1 MSIDPQ
7 TLRSQRFEDV
17 GQLLERD
24 AAVLVDR
31 WCARAVREQPTAH
44 RVHHDILRD
53 DLVDLVW
60 KLGHSLSST
69 NGNGVHHLRIA
80 VEHGEQRWHAGW
92 SLSEVVQDYQ
102 IMRLVILEYLDEA
115 LERSLSPHESM
126 AVGLAIDEAI
136 SASVSMYVQF
146 SEEGLRT
153 VEQQLR
159 EQTQALKDAD
169 RRKDEFLA
177 TLAHE
182 LRNPLSPI
190 LHAVE
195 VLALVGPEDSGIRQ
209 TCNVVERQV
218 KHISRLVDD
227 LLDLTRISQGKIE
240 LRKTWSDLAVIVAQA
255 IQTSGPLIKS
265 RNHQLSVNLPTE
277 PLGLEVD
284 PARLV
289 QIVANLLTNAAKYT
303 PAGGQIWLTGER
315 KADHVVISVRDN
327 GVGIS
332 AEMIDQ
338 VFDMFRQVDASVTR
352 SHGGLGIGLTLVR
365 SLVLLHGGDVT
376 VHSDGLEQGSEF
388 VVRLP
393 IGNGAPANK
402 DAPAGVALQTSR
414 RILIVEDSSDTRD
427 LLRELL
433 QLCGHQIEVAE
444 SGVAALQVME
454 SWTPE
459 IALVDIG
466 LPGMSGYELAKTIR
480 SAVSSPIKLIALTGY
495 GQPTDRQQAIE
506 AGFDAHLIKP
516 VKLDDL
522 AALLAAR

>member
-7 TLRSQRFEDV
+7 VLRSQRFEDV

-44 RVHHDILRD
+44 RVHHEVLRD
-53 DLVDLVW
+53 DLVSLVW
-60 KLGHSLSST
+60 KLGHSLSSA

-92 SLSEVVQDYQ
+92 SLNEVVQDYQ

-115 LERSLSPHESM
+115 LERSLSPNESM

-159 EQTQALKDAD
+159 EQAQALKEAD

-195 VLALVGPEDSGIRQ
+195 VLSLVGPADSGIRQ
-209 TCNVVERQV
+209 TCEVVERQV

-240 LRKTWSDLAVIVAQA
+240 LRKTWSDLAVIVGQA

-284 PARLV
+284 PARFV

-315 KADHVVISVRDN
+315 KADHVVITVRDN

-332 AEMIDQ
+332 AEMIDK

-365 SLVLLHGGDVT
+365 SLVLLHGGEVT
-376 VHSDGLEQGSEF
+376 VHSDGLEQGSVF

-393 IGNGAPANK
+393 IGNVAPANK
-402 DAPAGVALQTSR
+402 DAPPSLALQTSR

-466 LPGMSGYELAKTIR
+466 LPGMSGYELAKAIR
-480 SAVSSPIKLIALTGY
+480 TATASPVKLIALTGY
-495 GQPTDRQQAIE
+495 GQPTDRQQALE